1 RRVEGVRAAARL
13 EAMRTDIARQ
23 MHDLVAYSMSHTALR
38 AQHAAHN
45 PNHTP
50 QARTEFAAIA
60 SNATDALHEL
70 RLLLRTLRH
79 TTPTT
84 QDIATTTGLG
94 GVVTNLPA
102 AIQAIAD
109 DITAAGFTLTYR
121 CLGNTTPTRLQAT
134 TMSRVAREMGANII
148 RHAAPNAPVTLTL
161 TLNPNIIRLV
171 TTNKTTTH
179 KTTHL
184 PTSGTGTTGM
194 REHLAPLNGTLT
206 ILNENN
212 SWITTATIP
221 TNNQPTPPTT
231 PKEAQKHPGTDGE
244 EEHPTRLQTL
254 NTQAASTA
262 AGTAD
267 SAQAAHFSEVRPY
280 VLLAFLVGIQNLG
293 VSAVNLTYGP
303 PVSLASWYLILGAMI
318 VLMILPLRPL
328 PASLAYVLCW
338 TMLLLHPS
346 TYASDYYFTNLLF
359 VFLAAR
365 FLPTGQA
372 LLLGSTFLCWRLPY
386 LLDTANWHREFTY
399 LIATAVPI
407 AVLMPLGMMLR
418 SSDRARRVE
427 GVRAAARL
435 EAMRTDIARQMHDL
449 VAYSMSHTALRA
461 QHAAHN
467 PNHTPQARTEFA
479 AIASNATDALH
490 ELRLLLRTLRHT
502 TPTTQDIATTTGL
515 GGVVTNLPAAIQAI
529 ADDITAAGFTLTYRC
544 LGNTTPTRL
553 QATTMSRVAREMG
566 ANIIRH
572 AAPNAPVT
580 LTLTLNPN
588 IIRLVT
594 TNKTTTHKT
603 THLPTSGTGTTGMRE
618 HLAPLNGTLTILNEN
633 NSWITTA
640 TIPTN
645 NQPTPPTT
653 PKEAR

>member
-1 RRVEGVRAAARL
+1 MEADSRLMSHPLAALWHAEPLTALGLAMGVVGMVVGVALAPSEGPWWLGWVISGGGLVLLTAMPWRPLPAAAAYLFGWVIVLALVPSHAGVLLVTSLGFLLLVSRLLPVGTTAILAGVFYSTHLIEVITLQAGEKVFFTNLLYGILVIPVGVLWRRRVQERRVEGVRAAARL

-206 ILNENN
+206 
-212 SWITTATIP
+212 T
-221 TNNQPTPPTT
+221 
-231 PKEAQKHPGTDGE
+231 
-244 EEHPTRLQTL
+244 
-254 NTQAASTA
+254 
-262 AGTAD
+262 
-267 SAQAAHFSEVRPY
+267 
-280 VLLAFLVGIQNLG
+280 
-293 VSAVNLTYGP
+293 
-303 PVSLASWYLILGAMI
+303 
-318 VLMILPLRPL
+318 
-328 PASLAYVLCW
+328 
-338 TMLLLHPS
+338 
-346 TYASDYYFTNLLF
+346 
-359 VFLAAR
+359 
-365 FLPTGQA
+365 
-372 LLLGSTFLCWRLPY
+372 
-386 LLDTANWHREFTY
+386 
-399 LIATAVPI
+399 
-407 AVLMPLGMMLR
+407 
-418 SSDRARRVE
+418 
-427 GVRAAARL
+427 
-435 EAMRTDIARQMHDL
+435 
-449 VAYSMSHTALRA
+449 
-461 QHAAHN
+461 
-467 PNHTPQARTEFA
+467 
-479 AIASNATDALH
+479 
-490 ELRLLLRTLRHT
+490 
-502 TPTTQDIATTTGL
+502 
-515 GGVVTNLPAAIQAI
+515 
-529 ADDITAAGFTLTYRC
+529 
-544 LGNTTPTRL
+544 
-553 QATTMSRVAREMG
+553 
-566 ANIIRH
+566 
-572 AAPNAPVT
+572 
-580 LTLTLNPN
+580 
-588 IIRLVT
+588 
-594 TNKTTTHKT
+594 
-603 THLPTSGTGTTGMRE
+603 
-618 HLAPLNGTLTILNEN
+618 LNEN